1 MSASICWRA
10 LPTNNKTLDVAAPS
24 SFITAMSRAF
34 QYEPPWTLGEG
45 DLPML
50 RGMAAAHGGSDRD
63 NPFEQLIH
71 LIDDG
76 DHPRTIEVWAQY

>member
-10 LPTNNKTLDVAAPS
+10 LPTTNQTLDVAAPS
-24 SFITAMSRAF
+24 SFLAAMTRAF
-34 QYEPPWTLGEG
+34 QSGAPWTLGEG
-45 DLPML
+45 DLPVL
-50 RGMAAAHGGSDRD
+50 RGMAAAHGGSHRD

-76 DHPRTIEVWAQY
+76 GSPRTIEVWAQY